1 MTVPSG
7 FTTDNLP
14 VGITFFGRPYSEPTL
29 IKLAYAYEQAT
40 PKEHT
45 GFAVGTRIAKARIT
59 RTAGDRRPSS
69 GDQSGRGC
77 RPLPR
82 AAESPIIR

>member
-29 IKLAYAYEQAT
+29 AQA
-40 PKEHT
+40 
-45 GFAVGTRIAKARIT
+45 GLFLR
-59 RTAGDRRPSS
+59 AGDASS
-69 GDQSGRGC
+69 
-77 RPLPR
+77 R
-82 AAESPIIR
+82 AAEDHPGPVESHG